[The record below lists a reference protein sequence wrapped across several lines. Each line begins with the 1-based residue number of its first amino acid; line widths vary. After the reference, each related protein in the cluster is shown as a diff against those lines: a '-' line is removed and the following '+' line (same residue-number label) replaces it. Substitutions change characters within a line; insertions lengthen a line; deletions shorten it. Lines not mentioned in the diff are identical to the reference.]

1 MSRARKAAGRRLDA
15 LAHWLLRFRIIAA
28 PARWI
33 ANSNLTWSI
42 ISRTDRI
49 RRNRLR
55 DRVKAAGPEMMP
67 KHISMIMDGNRRFAW
82 NRSMETDAGHAA
94 GKQKLKDVM
103 RWILDLEV
111 PYLTVYALSTE
122 NLTSRNE
129 AELDT
134 LFDLYVAGLDEIAE
148 DPLIHNNRVRVQVV
162 GRTELLPERVREG
175 IARAEAATSQYDDF
189 LFTVCL
195 AYGGREEIVDA
206 VRTIAA
212 DHAAGTLD
220 LDSIDPS
227 AISSRL
233 YTADLPDPDLVIR
246 TSGEERVS
254 NFLLWQI
261 AYSEL
266 YFTDVHWPSFRRR
279 DLYAAIED
287 YQMRRR
293 RYGS

>member
-1 MSRARKAAGRRLDA
+1 MSRTRKSAGRRIDA
-15 LAHWLLRFRIIAA
+15 LAHWLLRFRIISA

-33 ANSNLTWSI
+33 ANSTLAWSV

-67 KHISMIMDGNRRFAW
+67 RHISMIMDGNRRFAW
-82 NRSMETDAGHAA
+82 NRSMDTEAGHAA
-94 GKQKLKDVM
+94 GKQRLKDVM
-103 RWILDLEV
+103 RWILDLEI

-122 NLTSRNE
+122 NLTSRE
-129 AELDT
+129 GEELDT
-134 LFDLYVAGLDEIAE
+134 LFDLYVSGLEEIST
-148 DPLIHNNRVRVQVV
+148 DPMVHENRVKVQVV
-162 GRTELLPERVREG
+162 GRTEILPERLRKA
-175 IARAEAATSQYDDF
+175 IAEAEAATSQYSDF

-206 VRTIAA
+206 VKTIAA
-212 DHAAGTLD
+212 DHAAGDLD
-220 LDSIDPS
+220 LDSIDPA

-266 YFTDVHWPSFRRR
+266 YFTDVHWPSFRRS
-279 DLYAAIED
+279 DLYEAIED
-287 YQMRRR
+287 YQLRRR
-293 RYGS
+293 RYGV

>member
-1 MSRARKAAGRRLDA
+1 MSRARKSAGRRIDA
-15 LAHWLLRFRIIAA
+15 LAHWLLRFRIISV
-28 PARWI
+28 PAGWI
-33 ANSNLTWSI
+33 ANSTLAWSI

-67 KHISMIMDGNRRFAW
+67 RHISMIMDGNRRFAW
-82 NRSMETDAGHAA
+82 NRSMDTEAGHAA
-94 GKQKLKDVM
+94 GKQRLKDVM
-103 RWILDLEV
+103 SWILELEI

-122 NLTSRNE
+122 NLTSRE
-129 AELDT
+129 GEELDT
-134 LFDLYVAGLDEIAE
+134 LFDLYVSGLEEIST
-148 DPLIHNNRVRVQVV
+148 DPMVHENRVKVQVV
-162 GRTELLPERVREG
+162 GRTELLPERLRKA
-175 IARAEAATSQYDDF
+175 IAEAEAATSQYSDF

-206 VRTIAA
+206 VKTIAA
-212 DHAAGTLD
+212 DHAAGDLD
-220 LDSIDPS
+220 IDSIDPA

-279 DLYAAIED
+279 DLYEAIDD
-287 YQMRRR
+287 YQLRRR
-293 RYGS
+293 RYGG

>member
-1 MSRARKAAGRRLDA
+1 MSRTRKSAGRRIDA
-15 LAHWLLRFRIIAA
+15 LAHWLLRFRIISA

-33 ANSNLTWSI
+33 ANSTLAWSV

-67 KHISMIMDGNRRFAW
+67 QHISMIMDGNRRFAW
-82 NRSMETDAGHAA
+82 NRSMDTEAGHAA
-94 GKQKLKDVM
+94 GKQRLKDVM
-103 RWILDLEV
+103 RWILDLEI

-122 NLTSRNE
+122 NLTSRE
-129 AELDT
+129 GEELDS
-134 LFDLYVAGLDEIAE
+134 LFDLYVSGLEEIST
-148 DPLIHNNRVRVQVV
+148 DPMVHENRVKVQVV
-162 GRTELLPERVREG
+162 GRTELLPERLRKA
-175 IARAEAATSQYDDF
+175 IAEAEAATSQYSDF

-206 VRTIAA
+206 VKTIAA
-212 DHAAGTLD
+212 DHAAGDLD
-220 LDSIDPS
+220 LDSIDPA

-266 YFTDVHWPSFRRR
+266 YFTDVHWPSFRRS
-279 DLYAAIED
+279 DLYEAIED
-287 YQMRRR
+287 YQLRRR
-293 RYGS
+293 RYGV

>member
-1 MSRARKAAGRRLDA
+1 MSRTRKSAGRRIDA
-15 LAHWLLRFRIIAA
+15 LAHWLLRFRIISA

-33 ANSNLTWSI
+33 ANSTLAWSV

-67 KHISMIMDGNRRFAW
+67 QHISMIMDGNRRFAW
-82 NRSMETDAGHAA
+82 NRSMDTEAGHAA
-94 GKQKLKDVM
+94 GKQRLKDVM
-103 RWILDLEV
+103 RWILDLEI

-122 NLTSRNE
+122 NLTSRE
-129 AELDT
+129 GEELDT
-134 LFDLYVAGLDEIAE
+134 LFDLYVSGLEEIST
-148 DPLIHNNRVRVQVV
+148 DPMVHENRVKVQVV
-162 GRTELLPERVREG
+162 GRTELLPERLRKA
-175 IARAEAATSQYDDF
+175 IAEAEAATSQYSDF

-206 VRTIAA
+206 VKTIAA
-212 DHAAGTLD
+212 DHAAGDLD
-220 LDSIDPS
+220 LDSIDPA

-266 YFTDVHWPSFRRR
+266 YFTDVHWPSFRRS
-279 DLYAAIED
+279 DLYEAIED
-287 YQMRRR
+287 YQLRRR